1 MNNKRI
7 YFIALTFLAT
17 MIACVVPGL
26 PIAADPA
33 LAPILDTGQLET
45 MVAGTVSAAV
55 AQTEQARP
63 TLTLVPTSM
72 PTQTAIPANLSG
84 STLSAQ
90 ADGATVF
97 TDERAGYQITIP
109 DGWLAVRVNQQE
121 YFDAVTLPEA
131 ANPNIQETLLGI
143 KTADPNIFRLLVID
157 TQDGHIQSEFV
168 TDIHFIWDEQLS
180 FNSIEDL
187 QVIAEKLS
195 AATSAFKFEVT
206 SVQTIIA
213 PSGIQ
218 FGMIEARSSFTNA
231 SGVDVPIY
239 QKQVFFKA
247 KTGTQSIIFTTVDGL
262 KETTLPVFDAM
273 LETIKIR
280 TE

>member
-33 LAPILDTGQLET
+33 LAPILNTGKLET

-55 AQTEQARP
+55 AQTEQIRP
-63 TLTLVPTSM
+63 TLTLIPTSM

-84 STLSAQ
+84 STLIAQ
-90 ADGATVF
+90 ADGSTIF
-97 TDERAGYQITIP
+97 TDERAGYQIIIP
-109 DGWLAVRVNQQE
+109 DGWLAVRANEPE
-121 YFDAVTLPEA
+121 YSNAVTSTEA

-157 TQDGHIQSEFV
+157 TQAGHTQNEFV

-187 QVIAEKLS
+187 QAIAEKLS
-195 AATSAFKFEVT
+195 ATTSAFRFEVI

-231 SGVDVPIY
+231 SGVDVSIY

-247 KTGTQSIIFTTVDGL
+247 KTGTQSIIFTTLEGL
-262 KETTLPVFDAM
+262 KEVSLPAFDAM
-273 LETIKIR
+273 LETIKIN